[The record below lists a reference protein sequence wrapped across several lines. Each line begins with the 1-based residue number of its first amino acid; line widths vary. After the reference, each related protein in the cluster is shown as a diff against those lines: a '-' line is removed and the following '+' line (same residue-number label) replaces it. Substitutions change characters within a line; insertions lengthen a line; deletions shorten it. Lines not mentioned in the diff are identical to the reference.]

1 MLLIAW
7 LATNGRW
14 PLPELFGQRLER
26 RARWRQDGAA
36 PVVGRTIVRPAFGIE
51 RVLRKRHRI
60 GGQPDQQCGNNRP
73 HD

>member
-36 PVVGRTIVRPAFGIE
+36 PVVGRTIVSRPLASNVYCASAT
-51 RVLRKRHRI
+51 VLVVSRSAVR
-60 GGQPDQQCGNNRP
+60 Q
-73 HD
+73 